1 MVRIFFFL
9 KNTSIIFVF
18 FLKIKIITP
27 PQNSGNS
34 IELNINGE
42 LLSSNKFTFTSSGI
56 PVISSLDISSSS
68 PSQKRDIIIT
78 GTNFGTDKKQF
89 GCFMDTTTLFP
100 AYTLDIIDSTA
111 TKITCRLKGGKIGT
125 YTMRISKN
133 GIGSSGVISA
143 NVNVFKYELN
153 VSSIS
158 PNVGSKAGGTIL
170 TITGVNFSPIKNQNQ
185 VFIGAHNI
193 PCIVTEATKTQLKC
207 LTGPSPPTYSGQN
220 TVIVAQRIVNEAIC
234 TGTCK
239 FTYSDKETPLL
250 KTIGEI
256 PVSFNKEVVIFGTYF
271 GNDKKNISIIINK
284 KDYNCYSVENT
295 KIIFKMPALEEGI
308 YPVKILK
315 KNSGFAIGNIL
326 LKNEFTVNMISPN
339 EGSRG
344 GAEITIYGSGFIS
357 TAQVY
362 FHSYRLQIISLVS
375 NKIIAILF
383 GNKNLVNNKKYIVKV
398 YQDNSLKNPKS
409 CEKCV
414 YIAKEASTATITSH
428 NAIEIN
434 LSHKS
439 FDFSLKGSNFNIS
452 NNVNIYAYTLIY
464 NEMDKKIIYKVIG
477 NIKNKQT
484 NSITVSFT
492 NITAGRYSIRLD
504 FKGKGFALSSRKY
517 SMMLLKPKIINVSY
531 FKASYTGGGTL
542 TLTGAGFFSDNI
554 NYKDYG
560 NDIKVCGFKCNI
572 INSTFYKLYC
582 NLPLLLT
589 ENSLKKFKLIKEEK
603 LDFKVEELLRTN
615 RIKYLS
621 DEKTG
626 TFYSLYN
633 LACFLLFDFGENKLI
648 KLTRIKFFLS
658 MNIPIYKFYNSY
670 FEGSQDKINWELL
683 FIPEFLV
690 SEWNYWVSSPNIQ
703 SKRYRYHIKIHIIN
717 ILLFFFKVHKI

>member
-239 FTYSDKETPLL
+239 FTYSDL
-250 KTIGEI
+250 KTPNITLNKNIAIDVSSGKIISIKGEKFGTNI
-256 PVSFNKEVVIFGTYF
+256 AKIKVVINNVNYDALTVI
-271 GNDKKNISIIINK
+271 D
-284 KDYNCYSVENT
+284 T
-295 KIIFKMPALEEGI
+295 KIQFKMPPLVEGVYKLEIMRENFGKAAGGPI
-308 YPVKILK
+308 ILK
-315 KNSGFAIGNIL
+315 NQFLVQS
-326 LKNEFTVNMISPN
+326 ISPI

-344 GAEITIYGSGFIS
+344 CSEITISGSGFN
-357 TAQVY
+357 ANAVVY
-362 FHSYRLQIISLVS
+362 LDSFLLDIISYES
-375 NKIIAILF
+375 NKIIAFLP
-383 GNKNLVNNKKYIVKV
+383 KNNYLINQQQYEIKV
-398 YQDNSLKNPKS
+398 YTNESKNSYKTCANCKYKALDS
-409 CEKCV
+409 H
-414 YIAKEASTATITSH
+414 TATISSH
-428 NAIEIN
+428 NGFAIN
-434 LSHKS
+434 LTTSTFEFTVTGTNFDVSGKAKAFAYLPTFDQMKKKFIFKS
-439 FDFSLKGSNFNIS
+439 
-452 NNVNIYAYTLIY
+452 
-464 NEMDKKIIYKVIG
+464 IG
-477 NIKNKQT
+477 IIKNKLAT
-484 NSITVSFT
+484 SLTVEFS
-492 NITAGRYSIRLD
+492 NLAAGKYFFRLE
-504 FKGKGFALSSRKY
+504 FEGKGFAISNSKY
-517 SMMLLKPKIINVSY
+517 SLMKLNPKDTTISNL
-531 FKASYTGGGTL
+531 KASYAGGAILTATGGG
-542 TLTGAGFFSDNI
+542 FFTDVKYRNTS
-554 NYKDYG
+554 
-560 NDIKVCGFKCNI
+560 NDIRLCGFKCI
-572 INSTFYKLYC
+572 PLTATFSEITCRIPLVLTSNSIAKY
-582 NLPLLLT
+582 NL
-589 ENSLKKFKLIKEEK
+589 KYEEK
-603 LDFKVEELLRTN
+603 LKYNVKVLSSTYKA
-615 RIKYLS
+615 KYLS
-621 DEKTG
+621 DKKTS
-626 TFYSLYN
+626 TYYALKN
-633 LACFLLFDFGENKLI
+633 ENCFILLDFGENMEI
-648 KLTRIKFFLS
+648 KITKINYFLA
-658 MNIPIYKFYNSY
+658 MNIQTKRFYKSF
-670 FEGSQDKINWELL
+670 FEASNDNINWELL
-683 FIPEFLV
+683 FRPEFLV
-690 SEWNYWVSSPNIQ
+690 TEWNKWVSPQAFHN
-703 SKRYRYHIKIHIIN
+703 KRFR
-717 ILLFFFKVHKI
+717 